1 MYFLEKIS
9 TLAVQLLIELYE
21 LVAPLL
27 YMQIE

>member
-1 MYFLEKIS
+1 MMYFLEKMS

-27 YMQIE
+27 FVR